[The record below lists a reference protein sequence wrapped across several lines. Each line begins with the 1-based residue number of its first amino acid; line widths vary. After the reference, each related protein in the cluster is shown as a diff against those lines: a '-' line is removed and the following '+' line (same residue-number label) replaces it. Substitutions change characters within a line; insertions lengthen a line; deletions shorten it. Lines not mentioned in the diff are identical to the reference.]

1 MRHCA
6 CRLSLSNAMSVLLP
20 VARSISSIA
29 APVTMQNRLSHLLCS
44 ECGFGCN
51 RAKQTGMQSH
61 RYAGRLLAQWVRPP
75 SHGLQSVG
83 THSRAQWPSAHLFPA
98 WRMWRL
104 WITLGWRWTS
114 SKIFCEPTTDCQ
126 DGPELLH
133 LLRRRLF
140 LRGAGNAHRSSTC
153 VSHRPGRSP
162 NLYNCR
168 QSQGGKR

>member
-1 MRHCA
+1 MRHAPLCVSSVA
-6 CRLSLSNAMSVLLP
+6 VQRNVGPLTCRTFHQLHSSSSHNAESTVTLVVLGVWIWLQP
-20 VARSISSIA
+20 CQAKWHA
-29 APVTMQNRLSHLLCS
+29 VT
-44 ECGFGCN
+44 
-51 RAKQTGMQSH
+51 QTCMAL
-61 RYAGRLLAQWVRPP
+61 AGAMGPFSCPP

-83 THSRAQWPSAHLFPA
+83 THSSAQWPSAHLFPA
-98 WRMWRL
+98 WRMRRL

-162 NLYNCR
+162 NL
-168 QSQGGKR
+168 